1 MRIKLNIKNKLKLDI
16 DINLVTIINIIT
28 AFFKNKFW

>member
-28 AFFKNKFW
+28 AFFKNKF